1 MSFKSGMNSS
11 ADHRRRGS
19 RTERL
24 PEKDKILLKPDK
36 FLASSFDPCDGKS
49 ATVSET

>member
-1 MSFKSGMNSS
+1 MNSS
-11 ADHRRRGS
+11 RDHRRRGS
-19 RTERL
+19 QTERP

-36 FLASSFDPCDGKS
+36 FLASSFDPNPCDGKT